1 MRKNVMIGDTNVGDD
16 SPVRLIAER
25 HIVEDMGWIPS
36 FYDWAILIKPTKW
49 TMKGYRNVGQ
59 DN

>member
-1 MRKNVMIGDTNVGDD
+1 MV
-16 SPVRLIAER
+16 PVRLIAER

-49 TMKGYRNVGQ
+49 TMKGYKNVGQ